1 MSVSTTLPGTSLL
14 GSLAITWEN
23 EVKKE
28 FELSEGEA
36 RMLLFLREATSTE
49 IADLVEEALKMAYL
63 RGQVEAMEES
73 LETLRMV

>member
-1 MSVSTTLPGTSLL
+1 MTLLSTSSPGT
-14 GSLAITWEN
+14 LAITWEN

-28 FELSEGEA
+28 FQVSEGEA